1 MPDLPGLKVLREEIL
16 SLLPQEG
23 RLEGV
28 VRSMALT
35 RFDCEQG
42 KHQCFYRPMFALVVQ
57 GSKKSLIGAI
67 TANYGPGETNV
78 VSLDLPGVYQ
88 IADAT
93 PEKPFLSVSVLLD
106 RAIIS
111 DLLLHSPNLESELNR
126 ENNPNSVIVSE
137 ASEELLDAV
146 IRLVKLAR
154 RPERHG
160 VLLPMLLREIHYLL
174 LCGPQREALAHFCS
188 NYTYNDQIVKAIDWL
203 REHFREPVSIDALA
217 KIACMAPSTFHKH
230 FKDVTSLSAMQFQ
243 KRLRLHEAQRL
254 LLAEGL
260 RVESVAANVGY
271 ESTSQFSREYKRLFG
286 ASPRQDVI
294 RKTVSN
300 PINTVDITFPD

>member
-1 MPDLPGLKVLREEIL
+1 MPDLPALKVLREEIL

-35 RFDCEQG
+35 RFDSEQG

-137 ASEELLDAV
+137 SSEELLDAV

-188 NYTYNDQIVKAIDWL
+188 NYTYNDQIVKTIDWL
-203 REHFREPVSIDALA
+203 REHFREPVSIEALA

-294 RKTVSN
+294 RKTVNN

>member
-1 MPDLPGLKVLREEIL
+1 MPDLPNLKVLREEIL

-111 DLLLHSPNLESELNR
+111 DLLLHSSNLESELNR
-126 ENNPNSVIVSE
+126 ELNPNSVIVSE

-286 ASPRQDVI
+286 ASPRQDLL
-294 RKTVSN
+294 RKTVNN